1 MHQLFAAGAS
11 DMTPERPSDP
21 HRGHAADLAR
31 DRRAQRRSVRY
42 RAAMVLTRLSL
53 ASAAVV
59 RRLDACVADDLH
71 RRLALT
77 DGR

>member
-1 MHQLFAAGAS
+1 MQYLLAAQAL
-11 DMTPERPSDP
+11 DVTLERRPDP
-21 HRGHAADLAR
+21 HRFHR
-31 DRRAQRRSVRY
+31 VEVDRLRRMQRRSVRY
-42 RAAMVLTRLSL
+42 RTAMALTRLSL

-59 RRLDACVADDLH
+59 RRLDGCVADDLS